1 MKTTTLITYISL
13 AIGIAGCA
21 ADPDKKNTTGNTD
34 ASLPKDSV
42 TVMTLKKDMLSTQI
56 QLPGEL
62 KAYQQVDLYAKVNSF
77 VKKLYVDVGSHVKE
91 GQVLAA
97 MEAPEIAS
105 QLSGAESRLQAM
117 EAVYTASKANYDR
130 LLETSKTP
138 GTISPNDLDMALARQ
153 KSDYA
158 QWQSAKAAYKEIS
171 DNRNYLTIRA
181 PFSGIISARNVSAGA
196 YAGPSGKGS
205 EQPLFTL
212 QEQGRLRL
220 SVPIPEA
227 YVNYLSDKST
237 ALFTVR
243 SLPNQQFVA
252 KLNRRSGALDAR
264 LRAERVEMDV
274 INKNKVLLPGMVA
287 EMIIQ
292 LPAKDSVF
300 IVPKT
305 AVANSPEKVFVIKI
319 SGGKAQWTQVRSGRE
334 SDGKTEI
341 YGALSEGDTLAVLAN
356 EEIRDGARIE
366 HIRW

>member
-1 MKTTTLITYISL
+1 MKTTTLIAYISF
-13 AIGIAGCA
+13 AIGIAGCSAGPEEKTTAVKSEA
-21 ADPDKKNTTGNTD
+21 A
-34 ASLPKDSV
+34 SRDSITV
-42 TVMTLKKDMLSTQI
+42 TTLKKELLSTQI

-62 KAYQQVDLYAKVNSF
+62 IAYQQVDLYAKVNSF
-77 VKKLYVDVGSHVKE
+77 VKKLYVDVGSQVKE
-91 GQVLAA
+91 GQVLAT

-117 EAVYTASKANYDR
+117 EAVYTASKAHYER

-171 DNRNYLTIRA
+171 DNRDYLTIRA
-181 PFSGIISARNVSAGA
+181 PFSGVVSARNISPGA

-205 EQPLFTL
+205 ELPLFTL
-212 QEQGRLRL
+212 QQQDRLRL
-220 SVPIPEA
+220 SVSIPEA

-243 SLPNQQFVA
+243 SLPNQQFEA
-252 KLNRRSGALDAR
+252 TLNRRSGALDAR

-274 INKNKVLLPGMVA
+274 INKNKTLLPGMVA
-287 EMIIQ
+287 EMIIR

-300 IVPKT
+300 TVPKT
-305 AVANSPEKVFVIKI
+305 AVVSSPEKVFVIKVVD
-319 SGGKAQWTQVRSGRE
+319 GQAQWTTVRRGRE
-334 SDGKTEI
+334 SDGRSEI
-341 YGALSEGDTLAVLAN
+341 HGSLSDGDTLVVFAN
-356 EEIRDGARIE
+356 EEIRDGSRIG
-366 HIRW
+366 HLRW